1 MIDPNEC
8 LLELSAPIDDGS
20 IDDGSDGGM
29 RTENYED
36 GTKYEGFKSDDLK
49 EGYGTLYF
57 ATGLIAY

>member
-1 MIDPNEC
+1 VIDPNEC

-49 EGYGTLYF
+49 EG
-57 ATGLIAY
+57 

>member
-1 MIDPNEC
+1 MIDPNDC
-8 LLELSAPIDDGS
+8 LLEPSAP

-49 EGYGTLYF
+49 EG
-57 ATGLIAY
+57 